1 MAEKR
6 PLRVALAGNPNSGK
20 TSVFNCLTGARQHV
34 GNWPGVTV
42 ERKTGRLSHRG
53 YDIEVVD
60 LPGTYS
66 LTTFSV
72 EERVARSFIVDER
85 PDVVVDVVDSGNLAR
100 NLYLTVQ
107 LLELGAHVVVDLN
120 MWDELEASGA
130 KLDRAKLAELLG
142 APVVPT
148 VAQRCEGIEELLD
161 AVVDLAEDR
170 VPRHRHVPVSYGGH
184 VDDVVAGLA
193 AAIEDAAG
201 APGAAAAVPEGKA
214 AGSGRP
220 DALRRLP
227 PRWVATK
234 LIEGDPE
241 VAALVEGAA
250 PGLAAVRDAAAR
262 GARHIAAAT
271 GSDPERVISEGRHG
285 FVAGALREA
294 LTETTV
300 DRMELSRRIDG
311 IFTNRFLGY
320 PIFLFFMWLLFQ
332 ATFRLG
338 AYPMHWIDTLINWLC
353 GTVCGR
359 LPDSVVTDLFVDGI
373 VGGVGSV
380 IVFLPNILILFLG
393 ISFLEDSGY
402 MARAAFLMDR
412 IMHALGLHGKSF
424 IPMLMGFGCSV
435 PAIMATRT
443 LESRRDRVL
452 TVLLIPF
459 MSCSAKFPVYL
470 LIGGAFFGERAG
482 SVVFVVYLAG
492 VVAAILLGRLLART
506 LFRSAPEPFVM
517 ELPPYRLPTPKGL
530 GIHMWERARL
540 YLQKMGGV
548 ILVASV
554 VLWFLGAFPRDEAAR
569 VSVEA
574 EASSLRAAGTVE
586 ALARADRLEEGLD
599 STQIAS
605 SFIGRIGRTIAPAMA
620 PLGFTWEMSVSL
632 VTGFVAKEVIVSTLG
647 VLYHAEAGPGEPRE
661 SLGKALR
668 SPGSGITPLAAFA
681 FMVFVLLYTP
691 CVATVA
697 AIRREAGAGWMWFSV
712 ASQLSLAWLVAFG
725 VYQIGRLAGL

>member
-1 MAEKR
+1 VAEKR
-6 PLRVALAGNPNSGK
+6 TLRIALAGNPNSGK

-42 ERKTGRLSHRG
+42 ERKTGRFSHRG
-53 YDIEVVD
+53 YDIEIVD

-85 PDVVVDVVDSGNLAR
+85 PDVVVDVVDAGNLAR

-130 KLDRAKLAELLG
+130 TLDKARLATLLG
-142 APVVPT
+142 TPVVST
-148 VAQRCEGIEELLD
+148 VAQRCDGVTDLMD
-161 AVVDLAEDR
+161 AVVDLVEDR
-170 VPRHRHVPVSYGGH
+170 EARHRHVPVSYGGH
-184 VDDVVAGLA
+184 VDDVVAELARAVESSGADLKGLPA
-193 AAIEDAAG
+193 
-201 APGAAAAVPEGKA
+201 
-214 AGSGRP
+214 
-220 DALRRLP
+220 
-227 PRWVATK
+227 RWVATK
-234 LIEGDPE
+234 LIEGDTE
-241 VAALVEGAA
+241 VAALVAGDA
-250 PGLAAVRDAAAR
+250 PGLARVREAASR
-262 GARHIAAAT
+262 GAQHIATAT
-271 GSDPERVISEGRHG
+271 RSDPERVISEGRHG
-285 FVAGALREA
+285 YVAGALREA
-294 LTETTV
+294 LTEARA

-311 IFTNRFLGY
+311 VFTNRFLGY
-320 PIFLFFMWLLFQ
+320 PIFLLFMWVLFQ
-332 ATFRLG
+332 LTFRLG
-338 AYPMHWIDTLINWLC
+338 AHPMRWIDAFINWLC
-353 GTVCGR
+353 GTVCAG
-359 LPDSVVTDLFVDGI
+359 LPPGLLTDLFVSGI

-393 ISFLEDSGY
+393 VSFLEDSGY

-412 IMHALGLHGKSF
+412 VMHALGLHGKSF

-459 MSCSAKFPVYL
+459 MSCSARFPVYL
-470 LIGGAFFGERAG
+470 LIAGAFFGERAG
-482 SVVFVVYLAG
+482 SVVFIVYLSG
-492 VVAAILLGRLLART
+492 IVAVILLGRLLAKT
-506 LFRSAPEPFVM
+506 LFRSSPEPFVM
-517 ELPPYRLPTPKGL
+517 ELPPYRLPTLKGL
-530 GIHMWERARL
+530 SIHMWERAKL

-554 VLWFLGAFPRDEAAR
+554 VLWFLGAFPQAAR
-569 VSVEA
+569 PGGDA
-574 EASSLRAAGTVE
+574 EAQ
-586 ALARADRLEEGLD
+586 D
-599 STQIAS
+599 IAS
-605 SFIGRIGRTIAPAMA
+605 SYVGRIGQTIAPAMK

-647 VLYHAEAGPGEPRE
+647 VLYHAESDTAGEPRE
-661 SLGKALR
+661 SLARALR
-668 SPGSGITPLAAFA
+668 DPGNGITPLAAFA
-681 FMVFVLLYTP
+681 FMMFVLIYTP

-697 AIRREAGAGWMWFSV
+697 AIRREAGNGWMWFSV
-712 ASQLSLAWLVAFG
+712 ASQLSLAWLVSFG